1 MAEHVDRRVLRC
13 PHQIVMAV
21 AVAIVVASCSTATR
35 PSASIAPSA
44 TLSSS
49 TLRSAAASPA
59 AEPPATAVPPESTGS
74 ASAVP
79 PGSTGSAR
87 GSIATDRPSAS
98 GPPLAQLAAE
108 GGDPTAGQLGTYT
121 WGDGGSDAP
130 WLPGAR
136 ISVGSGEPLTVTFTP
151 TARVGSW
158 RARTVPSTSDG
169 PAGAIVLG
177 QGSGT
182 PRFEAPEPGT
192 WTVEVG
198 VVFAKGDGTAS
209 YFWQLAVD

>member
-1 MAEHVDRRVLRC
+1 VSRSFTAGL
-13 PHQIVMAV
+13 AV
-21 AVAIVVASCSTATR
+21 AVVIAIASCSTAAR
-35 PSASIAPSA
+35 PTASIQPSA
-44 TLSSS
+44 TL
-49 TLRSAAASPA
+49 AAATLAPTTL
-59 AEPPATAVPPESTGS
+59 PPATA
-74 ASAVP
+74 AL

-87 GSIATDRPSAS
+87 ASTATDQPTAS
-98 GPPLAQLAAE
+98 GPPLARLAAE

-121 WGDGGSDAP
+121 WGDGGSDSP

-136 ISVGSGEPLTVTFTP
+136 IAVGSGEPLTVTFATTP
-151 TARVGSW
+151 RVGSW
-158 RARTVPSTSDG
+158 RARAVPSTSDG

-192 WTVEVG
+192 WTVEVR
-198 VVFAKGDGTAS
+198 VVFAKGAGTAS